1 MVFTSDHVLL
11 REIFEQPG
19 AIRNT
24 IRAETHEIDQV
35 ARLLRSRRI
44 HFIGMGSSYFA
55 SVYANYLFA
64 ELIHSTPVNHL
75 ASEFIH
81 YPSMIPANE
90 IIVALS
96 QSGESIETVKAI
108 QIVKKK
114 GNFVVAVTNEPR
126 STLARL
132 SDRVLLTHA
141 EKERASSTKTF
152 ASTLAILYCLISSV
166 AAQTKQISER
176 KREILFEK
184 LMQMTRTMDESM
196 ESWSQ
201 NAKHQASKLLNCEAA
216 MILGRGPNLPGAL
229 QGALLLKEVAKLPAE
244 GMSSG
249 EFAHGPIEA
258 ISKKISVVVL
268 GGGRTSKLQYRLA
281 LRSESLHAKVLM
293 IAPHE
298 VRNMDSIC
306 YGETDE
312 DLAVFPCAALLELL
326 RVPCCSRK
334 GIEPGSL
341 QRHPQGNETRVGGY
355 GDFRPHCFRRSG
367 SRHHSCRS

>member
-1 MVFTSDHVLL
+1 MIFTSEHILL
-11 REIFEQPG
+11 REIREQPR

-24 IRAETHEIDQV
+24 IGAESHEIDQV
-35 ARLLRSRRI
+35 ARLLRGRRI

-55 SVYANYLFA
+55 SLYANYLLA
-64 ELIHSTPVNHL
+64 ELVHIAPVNHL

-81 YPSMIPANE
+81 YPITIPANE
-90 IIVALS
+90 ASLALS

-108 QIVKKK
+108 QTLKKK
-114 GNFVVAVTNEPR
+114 GNFVVAVTNESR
-126 STLARL
+126 STLAKL

-141 EKERASSTKTF
+141 DKERASSTKTF
-152 ASTLAILYCLISSV
+152 ASTLAILYYLITSL

-176 KREILFEK
+176 NQDLLFEK
-184 LMQMTRTMDESM
+184 LLQMTRTMDESM
-196 ESWSQ
+196 ESW
-201 NAKHQASKLLNCEAA
+201 NRDAEHQASKLINCQAV
-216 MILGRGPNLPGAL
+216 MVLGRGPNLPGAL

-281 LRSESLHAKVLM
+281 LRSKSLHAKVLM
-293 IAPHE
+293 ITPHE
-298 VRNMDSIC
+298 VGNVDSIC
-306 YGETDE
+306 YGETAE

-326 RVPCCSRK
+326 ACHAAVRK
-334 GIEPGSL
+334 GVNPDHFNVI
-341 QRHPQGNETRVGGY
+341 HKVTTRE
-355 GDFRPHCFRRSG
+355 
-367 SRHHSCRS
+367 